1 MMRGVDGTKRLS
13 SVASMTSAHYKQYC
27 IEPYEEQHGRWRS
40 RVRRRDGQM
49 IKTAPD
55 GRRLP
60 FVAVKFES
68 GSLEAAIAIAKVF
81 IDRNIALGTI
91 V

>member
-1 MMRGVDGTKRLS
+1 
-13 SVASMTSAHYKQYC
+13 VASIASAHHKHYS
-27 IEPYEEQHGRWRS
+27 IEPYEEQCGRWRS

-81 IDRNIALGTI
+81 IDRNVALGSI